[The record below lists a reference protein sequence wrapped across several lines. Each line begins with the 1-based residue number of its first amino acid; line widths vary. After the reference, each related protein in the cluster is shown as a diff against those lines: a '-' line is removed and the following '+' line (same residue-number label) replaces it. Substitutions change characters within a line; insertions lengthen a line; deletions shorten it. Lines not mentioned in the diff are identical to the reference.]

1 MKPKA
6 PIPPKPKMSEEERKE
21 QMTRAFLQK
30 RASLAEG
37 ILFNLC
43 QAKDINNNTTNIE
56 CELMVDVAI
65 EMADRLMEKLYGAKT
80 QEEKPKEKTPA
91 EKEREQLKGNLKE
104 EVCASKVCVYR
115 GKNVCTIKRNEYCPM
130 FEAKAYEFIEI

>member
-37 ILFNLC
+37 ILFNIC
-43 QAKDINNNTTNIE
+43 QGWFPSEKD
-56 CELMVDVAI
+56 LDSVVDI
-65 EMADRLMEKLYGAKT
+65 SIRMADRLMEKLYGAKT
-80 QEEKPKEKTPA
+80 QE
-91 EKEREQLKGNLKE
+91 
-104 EVCASKVCVYR
+104 
-115 GKNVCTIKRNEYCPM
+115 
-130 FEAKAYEFIEI
+130 

>member
-1 MKPKA
+1 MPQHFGTNKEQSKNKVQLFNQFNIMKPKA

-30 RASLAEG
+30 RAALAEG

-43 QAKDINNNTTNIE
+43 QGMNIIPRDEEIN
-56 CELMVDVAI
+56 LLVDRSV

-80 QEEKPKEKTPA
+80 QE
-91 EKEREQLKGNLKE
+91 
-104 EVCASKVCVYR
+104 
-115 GKNVCTIKRNEYCPM
+115 
-130 FEAKAYEFIEI
+130 

>member
-43 QAKDINNNTTNIE
+43 QGLSIVPRDEEINLLVDRSV
-56 CELMVDVAI
+56 ELAN
-65 EMADRLMEKLYGAKT
+65 RLMEKLYGAK
-80 QEEKPKEKTPA
+80 
-91 EKEREQLKGNLKE
+91 KE
-104 EVCASKVCVYR
+104 E
-115 GKNVCTIKRNEYCPM
+115 
-130 FEAKAYEFIEI
+130 

>member
-6 PIPPKPKMSEEERKE
+6 PIPPKPKMSEEEKKE

-43 QAKDINNNTTNIE
+43 QAKDINNNTTNYE
-56 CELMVDVAI
+56 CKLMVDVAI
-65 EMADRLMEKLYGAKT
+65 EMADHLMEKLYGAKP
-80 QEEKPKEKTPA
+80 QEEKPKDE
-91 EKEREQLKGNLKE
+91 
-104 EVCASKVCVYR
+104 
-115 GKNVCTIKRNEYCPM
+115 
-130 FEAKAYEFIEI
+130 

>member
-43 QAKDINNNTTNIE
+43 HNMGVDATTAHAKA
-56 CELMVDVAI
+56 MVDLSV

-80 QEEKPKEKTPA
+80 QEE
-91 EKEREQLKGNLKE
+91 
-104 EVCASKVCVYR
+104 
-115 GKNVCTIKRNEYCPM
+115 
-130 FEAKAYEFIEI
+130 